1 MGNRSFGPAAW
12 LEKVNRAVLGAHV
25 RRATADAAPGRRI
38 GRAEWSALIAYLV
51 LLCLSRSLVP
61 ICQAPAGRVLLA
73 LLPLPAAL
81 AIVLLAVRRVLG
93 LDELEQRIELAALAV
108 ASVGTWLGLLTCW
121 LLQHAGLAVPPLSL
135 WLVAL
140 PALRGIAAHWVRRHY
155 A

>member
-1 MGNRSFGPAAW
+1 VAP
-12 LEKVNRAVLGAHV
+12 
-25 RRATADAAPGRRI
+25 RRQV
-38 GRAEWSALIAYLV
+38 GRAEWAALVAYLI
-51 LLCLSRSLVP
+51 LLCLSRWLVP
-61 ICQAPAGRVLLA
+61 ICHAPAGRAMLA

-81 AIVLLAVRRVLG
+81 AIVLLAVRRVLA

-135 WLVAL
+135 WLVAM
-140 PALRGIAAHWVRRHY
+140 PALRGVAARWVRRHY